1 LILQGHGVFRF
12 PLFIA
17 ITLVVAFGGGILIS
31 LYALDATAGFGAIKL
46 GAWEAFPELQT
57 ADADPYA
64 KSHRAR
70 AGKLLYGSAEG
81 LSFTASVDDEG
92 GRLTAACRY
101 RITGQTPPARLW
113 TLFTADN
120 GGNPAA
126 VKDGLPAAL
135 NSWTVLR
142 QPDSSFSIEVSAR
155 AQSGNWLALPET
167 GTFRLVLTL
176 FDTPTA
182 GSSGVID
189 LAMPKLTKIGC
200 GNA

>member
-1 LILQGHGVFRF
+1 MFRF
-12 PLFIA
+12 PLFIL
-17 ITLVVAFGGGILIS
+17 ITLIVAFGGGIMIS
-31 LYALDATAGFGAIKL
+31 LYALDATQGFGAIKL
-46 GAWEAFPELQT
+46 GAWEAFPALQT
-57 ADADPYA
+57 VDADPYA

-92 GRLTAACRY
+92 ARLNAGCRY
-101 RITGQTPPARLW
+101 RLSGQTPPARLW

-126 VKDGLPAAL
+126 VKTGLPAAL

-142 QPDSSFSIEVSAR
+142 QPDSSFSIEISAVAR
-155 AQSGNWLALPET
+155 PGNWLALPQA

-189 LAMPKLTKIGC
+189 LAMPKLTMTGC
-200 GNA
+200 GNG

>member
-1 LILQGHGVFRF
+1 MFRF

-17 ITLVVAFGGGILIS
+17 MTLIIAFGGGILIS
-31 LYALDATAGFGAIKL
+31 LYALDATSGFGAIKL

-57 ADADPYA
+57 EDADPYA

-70 AGKLLYGSAEG
+70 AGRLLYGSAEG
-81 LSFTASVDDEG
+81 LMFTAKVDDQG
-92 GRLTAACRY
+92 NRLDAACRY
-101 RITGQTPPARLW
+101 RLRGQTPPARIW

-120 GGNPAA
+120 GGNPASLQT
-126 VKDGLPAAL
+126 GLPGAM

-142 QPDSSFSIEVSAR
+142 QADSGFSIDISAQAR
-155 AQSGNWLALPET
+155 PGNWLAVPAA
-167 GTFRLVLTL
+167 GTFQLVLTL

-189 LAMPKLTKIGC
+189 LAMPKLEKTGC

>member
-1 LILQGHGVFRF
+1 MTLI
-12 PLFIA
+12 I
-17 ITLVVAFGGGILIS
+17 AFGGGIMIS

-57 ADADPYA
+57 EGADPYA

-70 AGKLLYGSAEG
+70 AGRLLYGNAEG
-81 LSFTASVDDEG
+81 LMFTARVDDTGE
-92 GRLTAACRY
+92 RLNAACNY
-101 RITGQTPPARLW
+101 RIVGQTPPARIW

-120 GGNPAA
+120 SGNPASLR
-126 VKDGLPAAL
+126 DGLPGAM

-142 QPDSSFSIEVSAR
+142 QPDSSFSIDISAQAR
-155 AQSGNWLALPET
+155 PGNWLAVPAA
-167 GTFRLVLTL
+167 GTFQLVLTL

-189 LAMPKLTKIGC
+189 LAMPKLEKIGC

>member
-1 LILQGHGVFRF
+1 MFRF

-17 ITLVVAFGGGILIS
+17 ITLIVAFGGGIVVS
-31 LYALDATAGFGAIKL
+31 LYALDATQGFGAIKL

-57 ADADPYA
+57 ANADPYA

-81 LSFTASVDDEG
+81 LAFTASVDDSGE
-92 GRLTAACRY
+92 RLNAACSY
-101 RITGQTPPARLW
+101 RISGQTPPARLW
-113 TLFTADN
+113 TLFTSDN
-120 GGNPAA
+120 SGNPASIRP
-126 VKDGLPAAL
+126 GLPAAL
-135 NSWTVLR
+135 NSWTILR
-142 QPDSSFSIEVSAR
+142 RADSSFTIDISANAR
-155 AQSGNWLALPET
+155 AGNWLALPAA

-189 LAMPKLTKIGC
+189 LAMPRLSKIGC

>member
-1 LILQGHGVFRF
+1 MFRF

-17 ITLVVAFGGGILIS
+17 MTLIIAFGGGIMIS

-57 ADADPYA
+57 ESADPYA

-70 AGKLLYGSAEG
+70 AGRLLYGNAEG
-81 LSFTASVDDEG
+81 LMFTAKVDDAG
-92 GRLTAACRY
+92 DRLNAGCSY
-101 RITGQTPPARLW
+101 RITGQTPPARIW

-120 GGNPAA
+120 SGNPASLRP
-126 VKDGLPAAL
+126 GLPGAL

-142 QPDSSFSIEVSAR
+142 QPDSSFTIDISAHAR
-155 AQSGNWLALPET
+155 PGNWLALPAA
-167 GTFRLVLTL
+167 GTFQLVLTL

-189 LAMPKLTKIGC
+189 LAMPKLQKTGC

>member
-1 LILQGHGVFRF
+1 MTLI
-12 PLFIA
+12 I
-17 ITLVVAFGGGILIS
+17 AFGGGILIS
-31 LYALDATAGFGAIKL
+31 LYTLDATSGFGAIKL

-57 ADADPYA
+57 EDADPYA

-70 AGKLLYGSAEG
+70 AGRLLYGSAEG
-81 LSFTASVDDEG
+81 LMFTAKVDDQG
-92 GRLTAACRY
+92 NRLDAACRY
-101 RITGQTPPARLW
+101 RLRGQTPPARIW

-120 GGNPAA
+120 GGNPASLQT
-126 VKDGLPAAL
+126 GLPGAM

-142 QPDSSFSIEVSAR
+142 RADSGFSIDISAQAR
-155 AQSGNWLALPET
+155 PGNWLAVPAA
-167 GTFRLVLTL
+167 GTFQLVLTL

-189 LAMPKLTKIGC
+189 LAMPKLEKTGC

>member
-1 LILQGHGVFRF
+1 MFRF

-17 ITLVVAFGGGILIS
+17 ITLIVAFGGGIVVS
-31 LYALDATAGFGAIKL
+31 LYALDATQGFGAIKL

-81 LSFTASVDDEG
+81 LTFTASVDDSGE
-92 GRLTAACRY
+92 RLNAACSY
-101 RITGQTPPARLW
+101 RISGQTPPARLW
-113 TLFTADN
+113 TLFTSDN
-120 GGNPAA
+120 SGNPASIRP
-126 VKDGLPAAL
+126 GLPAAL
-135 NSWTVLR
+135 NSWTILR
-142 QPDSSFSIEVSAR
+142 QADSSFTIDISANAR
-155 AQSGNWLALPET
+155 PGNWLALPAA

-189 LAMPKLTKIGC
+189 LAMPRLTKTGC

>member
-1 LILQGHGVFRF
+1 MFRF
-12 PLFIA
+12 PLFILV
-17 ITLVVAFGGGILIS
+17 TLIVAFGGGIMIS
-31 LYALDATAGFGAIKL
+31 LYALDATQGFGAIKL

-57 ADADPYA
+57 VDADPYA

-81 LSFTASVDDEG
+81 LTFTASVDDSGE
-92 GRLTAACRY
+92 RLNAACRY
-101 RITGQTPPARLW
+101 RIVGQTPPARLW

-120 GGNPAA
+120 SGNPASLQQT
-126 VKDGLPAAL
+126 LPAAL

-142 QPDSSFSIEVSAR
+142 QPDSSFTIDIATR
-155 AQSGNWLALPET
+155 AAPGNWLALPQA

-189 LAMPKLTKIGC
+189 LSMPKLTKIGC

>member
-1 LILQGHGVFRF
+1 MFRF

-17 ITLVVAFGGGILIS
+17 ITLIVAFGGGIVVS
-31 LYALDATAGFGAIKL
+31 LYALGATQGFGAIKL

-81 LSFTASVDDEG
+81 LAFTASVDDSG
-92 GRLTAACRY
+92 DRLNAACSY
-101 RITGQTPPARLW
+101 RISGQTPPARLW
-113 TLFTADN
+113 TLFTSDN
-120 GGNPAA
+120 SGNPASIRP
-126 VKDGLPAAL
+126 GLPAAL
-135 NSWTVLR
+135 NSWTILR
-142 QPDSSFSIEVSAR
+142 RADSSFTIDISASAR
-155 AQSGNWLALPET
+155 PGNWLALPAA

-189 LAMPKLTKIGC
+189 LAMPRLTKIGC

>member
-1 LILQGHGVFRF
+1 VFRF

-17 ITLVVAFGGGILIS
+17 ITLIVAFGGGIMVS
-31 LYALDATAGFGAIKL
+31 LYALDATQGFGAIKL

-57 ADADPYA
+57 ANADPYA

-70 AGKLLYGSAEG
+70 VGKLLYGSAEG
-81 LSFTASVDDEG
+81 LTFTASVDDNG
-92 GRLTAACRY
+92 GRLNAACSY
-101 RITGQTPPARLW
+101 RISGQTPPARLW
-113 TLFTADN
+113 TLFTSDN
-120 GGNPAA
+120 SGNPAA
-126 VKDGLPAAL
+126 MRAGLPAAL
-135 NSWTVLR
+135 NSWTILR
-142 QPDSSFSIEVSAR
+142 QADSAFTIDISSHAKP
-155 AQSGNWLALPET
+155 GNWLALPAA

-189 LAMPKLTKIGC
+189 LAMPKLEKIGC

>member
-1 LILQGHGVFRF
+1 MTLI
-12 PLFIA
+12 
-17 ITLVVAFGGGILIS
+17 VAFGGGIMIS

-46 GAWEAFPELQT
+46 GAWEAFPALQT

-81 LSFTASVDDEG
+81 LMFTARVDDEG
-92 GRLTAACRY
+92 QRLAASCNY
-101 RITGQTPPARLW
+101 RISGQTPPARLW

-120 GGNPAA
+120 SGNPAL
-126 VKDGLPAAL
+126 VRNGLPASL

-142 QPDSSFSIEVSAR
+142 QADSSFSIDISAR
-155 AQSGNWLALPET
+155 AKPGNWLALPAA
-167 GTFRLVLTL
+167 GTFQLVLTL

-189 LAMPKLTKIGC
+189 LAMPKLHKTGC